1 MNITVTFETI
11 AEVKTFAEMITGP
24 AVKEGKSSQNTAV
37 TPVATVQPSFKTET
51 APVPV
56 QNASAVPVQN
66 VSAAPV
72 TPVQGAPTAPV
83 QTAPIHTAP
92 VTQAPAAPV
101 QTVPTS
107 TRTYTPDDLAKAAM
121 QLMDSGRQ
129 NDLINLLAQFGV
141 NSVPHLQPNQYGA
154 FATALREMG
163 AQI

>member
-1 MNITVTFETI
+1 MNITVTFETF
-11 AEVKTFAEMITGP
+11 AEVKAFAEMITGP

-37 TPVATVQPSFKTET
+37 TPAATVQPSFKTET

-56 QNASAVPVQN
+56 QNASAVPV
-66 VSAAPV
+66 
-72 TPVQGAPTAPV
+72 TPVQGAPTVPV